1 MAFSTKQ
8 DQVAE
13 IIRERIITGAY
24 DRGQKL
30 KQADLAA
37 DLGVSITP
45 VREALLTLL
54 AEGYVQGLPHK
65 GLLVP
70 ELEGSQVREI
80 YDLRLLLERD
90 LTSIALHKI
99 TSGDVLMLQSL
110 QQKVAA
116 ATAAG
121 DLQAVR
127 TANFR
132 FHFYLYELADRP
144 QTLHFVRVLWA
155 KYPFTLQD
163 QRKGRTTRMRSEHDL
178 ILEKIER
185 DDPAGAVEAMVE
197 HIRSGWREIRLEV
210 QPLAAARGP
219 LAGAEALE

>member
-1 MAFSTKQ
+1 MEFATKQ

-24 DRGQKL
+24 ARGEKL

-45 VREALLTLL
+45 VREALLTLV

-70 ELEGSQVREI
+70 ELEPTQVREI
-80 YDLRLLLERD
+80 YELRLTLERE
-90 LTSIALHKI
+90 LTAIALSKI
-99 TSGDVLMLQSL
+99 TSGDILMLKDL
-110 QQKVAA
+110 QRAVTA
-116 ATAAG
+116 ATTAG

-132 FHFYLYELADRP
+132 FHFCLYEIAARP
-144 QTLHFVRVLWA
+144 QTLQFVRVLWA

-163 QRKGRTTRMRSEHDL
+163 QRRGRPDRMKSEHDL
-178 ILEKIER
+178 ILEKIDQ
-185 DDPAGAVEAMVE
+185 DDQIGAVEAMVE
-197 HIRSGWREIRLEV
+197 HIKSGWREVRFEN
-210 QPLAAARGP
+210 QPSALNARSN
-219 LAGAEALE
+219 LAGASAS

>member
-1 MAFSTKQ
+1 MEFATKQ

-24 DRGQKL
+24 ARGEKL

-45 VREALLTLL
+45 VREALLTLV

-70 ELEGSQVREI
+70 ELEPTQVREI
-80 YDLRLLLERD
+80 YELRLTLERE
-90 LTSIALHKI
+90 LTSIALSKI
-99 TSGDVLMLQSL
+99 SAGDILMLKDL
-110 QQKVAA
+110 QRIVTAA
-116 ATAAG
+116 STAG

-132 FHFYLYELADRP
+132 FHFCLYEIAGRP

-163 QRKGRTTRMRSEHDL
+163 QRRGRTDRMKSEHDL
-178 ILEKIER
+178 ILDKIDQ
-185 DDPAGAVEAMVE
+185 DDHVGAVEAMVE
-197 HIRSGWREIRLEV
+197 HIRSGWREARFEN
-210 QPLAAARGP
+210 QPGSAARGN
-219 LAGAEALE
+219 LAGATAS

>member
-24 DRGQKL
+24 ERGKKL

-70 ELEGSQVREI
+70 ELEASQVREI
-80 YDLRLLLERD
+80 YELRMMLERE

-99 TSGDVLMLQSL
+99 TSGGVLMLKNL
-110 QQKVAA
+110 QQAISAA
-116 ATAAG
+116 SAAG

-132 FHFYLYELADRP
+132 FHFYLYELAGRP

-163 QRKGRTTRMRSEHDL
+163 QRRGRTDRMRSEHDL
-178 ILEKIER
+178 ILEKIEQ

-197 HIRSGWREIRLEV
+197 HIRSGWREAQIEA
-210 QPLAAARGP
+210 QPATRSTT
-219 LAGAEALE
+219 AGAVAIS